1 MFLLKF
7 ALVENPNKAMAVMS
21 MKIQNLL
28 GGIGAL
34 KAAKEKKDAEEA
46 KIMQANV
53 AGILIS
59 KKKK

>member
-1 MFLLKF
+1 
-7 ALVENPNKAMAVMS
+7 
-21 MKIQNLL
+21 LL